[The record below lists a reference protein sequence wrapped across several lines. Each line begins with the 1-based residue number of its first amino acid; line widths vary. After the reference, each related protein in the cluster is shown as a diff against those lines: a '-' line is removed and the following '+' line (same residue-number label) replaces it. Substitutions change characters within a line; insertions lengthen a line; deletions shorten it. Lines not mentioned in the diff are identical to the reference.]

1 MSLVRCRMQLLV
13 YLLWAEVPVS
23 VGFSRTAVL
32 FWSISSLCDPGWDL
46 DSWIFSLLV
55 CQVGRIRYKPY
66 WLECE
71 TWGWSL
77 TFPSCFPELL
87 FMISLLPG
95 SLGFF
100 FCFFFFFCAR
110 SETWSSVYSVA
121 LWLFH
126 DWAYILTHVQRWT
139 EEKSHREIHYPFE
152 IITQIEK
159 FFSQL
164 SFLWVSL
171 VGGHHY
177 QIVFGSQREV
187 FALI

>member
-100 FCFFFFFCAR
+100 CFFFFFAR
-110 SETWSSVYSVA
+110 VQKLGV
-121 LWLFH
+121 LF
-126 DWAYILTHVQRWT
+126 ILLLCDSFMIGLTFWPMCRGGQRKKAT
-139 EEKSHREIHYPFE
+139 GRYTTLLKS
-152 IITQIEK
+152 
-159 FFSQL
+159 
-164 SFLWVSL
+164 
-171 VGGHHY
+171 
-177 QIVFGSQREV
+177 
-187 FALI
+187 

>member
-1 MSLVRCRMQLLV
+1 M
-13 YLLWAEVPVS
+13 P
-23 VGFSRTAVL
+23 
-32 FWSISSLCDPGWDL
+32 
-46 DSWIFSLLV
+46 
-55 CQVGRIRYKPY
+55 GRIRYKPY

-77 TFPSCFPELL
+77 TPPSCFPELL
-87 FMISLLPG
+87 FMISLLPC

-100 FCFFFFFCAR
+100 FFLVLC

-126 DWAYILTHVQRWT
+126 DWAYILTHVQRRT
-139 EEKSHREIHYPFE
+139 EEESNREIHYPFE

-164 SFLWVSL
+164 LFLWVSL